1 MRLAER
7 VVIITGG
14 ASGIGLATV
23 ERCLEEGAKVVMAD
37 LPASRGA
44 SQVAALS
51 ERFVG
56 QCVFGPVDVVLS
68 DSVDRLVDETV
79 QRFGRLDGVFSNA
92 GIGRRN
98 TIADCPDQDHLA
110 VIDINLNGVF
120 RVARAA
126 LRAMLA
132 QGYGSIVNCA
142 SVIGSMARPHLGS
155 YAAAKGGVHS
165 LTRAMALEAS
175 PHGVRVNSV
184 SPGYVDTPI
193 IAHQSEEGRRHLV
206 SLHPI
211 GRLGRPREIANAVLF
226 LLSEESSFVT
236 GADLAVDGG
245 FTAGKP

>member
-1 MRLAER
+1 MRLDER
-7 VVIITGG
+7 VVVVTGG
-14 ASGIGLATV
+14 ASGIGLATI
-23 ERCLEEGAKVVMAD
+23 ERCLEEGAKVILAD
-37 LPASRGA
+37 LPASQGESLA
-44 SQVAALS
+44 GELS
-51 ERFVG
+51 GETQGRCEF
-56 QCVFGPVDVVLS
+56 QPVDVAS
-68 DSVDRLVDETV
+68 TDSVDRLFNVTVSRYGRVDC
-79 QRFGRLDGVFSNA
+79 VFSNA
-92 GIGRRN
+92 GIGRRSA
-98 TIADCPDQDHLA
+98 IADCPDQDHLA

-126 LRAMLA
+126 LRVMLA
-132 QGYGSIVNCA
+132 QGHGSIVNCA

-175 PHGVRVNSV
+175 PRGVRVNSV

-211 GRLGRPREIANAVLF
+211 GRLGQPREIANAVLF